1 MVQCTIAGGNDFLAS
16 VSIDSNSSTGN
27 HFQEWPCRWLSLVVI
42 MMLATVMVI
51 VVVVMMVVILAL
63 VLMVGC
69 LVVLTFRGAIIQSVP
84 PTRSD
89 STKDKAVVDRIG
101 IHPRTA
107 RFHSL
112 PFGVWHVQ

>member
-1 MVQCTIAGGNDFLAS
+1 MVL
-16 VSIDSNSSTGN
+16 
-27 HFQEWPCRWLSLVVI
+27 LVVI
-42 MMLATVMVI
+42 VMLATVMVI
-51 VVVVMMVVILAL
+51 VVAMVE
-63 VLMVGC
+63 C
-69 LVVLTFRGAIIQSVP
+69 LVILTFRGAIIQSVP
-84 PTRSD
+84 PTRSH

>member
-1 MVQCTIAGGNDFLAS
+1 MVL
-16 VSIDSNSSTGN
+16 
-27 HFQEWPCRWLSLVVI
+27 LVVI

-51 VVVVMMVVILAL
+51 VVVILAL
-63 VLMVGC
+63 VVMVEC
-69 LVVLTFRGAIIQSVP
+69 LVILTFRGAIIQSVP
-84 PTRSD
+84 PTRSH

-112 PFGVWHVQ
+112 PFGVWHVQQLNGETLSTRIAFDETVCVKT

>member
-1 MVQCTIAGGNDFLAS
+1 MVL
-16 VSIDSNSSTGN
+16 
-27 HFQEWPCRWLSLVVI
+27 LVVI

-84 PTRSD
+84 PTRSH
-89 STKDKAVVDRIG
+89 STKDKAVVDRVR

>member
-1 MVQCTIAGGNDFLAS
+1 MVL
-16 VSIDSNSSTGN
+16 
-27 HFQEWPCRWLSLVVI
+27 LVVI
-42 MMLATVMVI
+42 VMLATVMVI
-51 VVVVMMVVILAL
+51 VVAMVE
-63 VLMVGC
+63 C
-69 LVVLTFRGAIIQSVP
+69 LVILTFRGAIIQSVP

>member
-1 MVQCTIAGGNDFLAS
+1 MAL
-16 VSIDSNSSTGN
+16 
-27 HFQEWPCRWLSLVVI
+27 LVVI

-51 VVVVMMVVILAL
+51 VVVILAL
-63 VLMVGC
+63 VVMVEC
-69 LVVLTFRGAIIQSVP
+69 LVILTFRGAIIQSVP

-89 STKDKAVVDRIG
+89 STKDKAVVDRVG